1 MKQDRNSGRPE
12 VLIEHWL
19 PVQELSIESIRERS
33 ASSALPPLYFLH
45 VWWARRPLAV
55 SRAAILAALLPSDTD
70 HAWFLRTLGIFGDP
84 VAAYERIQQ
93 AGATRLGDPYGYKRA
108 FTYTPDAGTLDD
120 LRRRIAEHWGRE
132 HLVLLDPMAGGGSI
146 PFEGLR
152 YGLDVWANDLN
163 PVACVILKATCEYPA
178 YFGEQLA
185 EDIAYWAGEVHKRA
199 KRELERFYPCL
210 PGEQVSAY
218 IWAHTVKCPGCG
230 LVLPLSPNWWLER
243 AERRIAS
250 RPVVRGQAVHFEI
263 VEDPAAEGFDPDEG
277 TVARGRGKCLA
288 CSETVPLEAI
298 HRQGQ
303 AGRIG
308 QILVSLV
315 VRRDGRREY
324 RTAGRQDLEAVA
336 AAEQVLEARVFEY
349 ANQGLLPDEDL
360 PLGYTTEQP
369 KRYGILAWRQ
379 MFTPRQL
386 LSHVVHL
393 KHIRQVGEEMAREFK
408 AEQDPA
414 GRYRWEAVMTYL
426 ALLFDK
432 TVDYNSRMTRWAADR
447 AILKGSFDRH
457 DYAFKWSFGEA
468 VPVYEN
474 WPWATNQ
481 ILDAYRQLAKL
492 AAPYRLFAPMEGVQ
506 RNLGSGAGAGN
517 AGGESEAAGPPA
529 TQESPPVH
537 VTQGNAAT
545 YYALPDGS
553 VDIIV
558 VDPPYYDNVMYS
570 ESADFFYV
578 WQKRALGH
586 VFPELFGTTLT
597 DKQQETVANVAQFNG
612 RKGTKELAQQDYEDK
627 MRAAFR
633 RMHGLLRDDGVM
645 VVMFTHKQTEAWDSL
660 ASALIEGGWEITASW
675 PVHTESEHSLHQ
687 AKKNAAQST
696 ILLVC
701 RKREAGAEGEG
712 GWWQQVQGEI
722 TRQVSERVAEYEA
735 LGVRGVDLTL
745 ATFGP
750 ALQVICRHWPV
761 RLASGEVITPEYALD
776 LARKVVQEHRWVQL
790 VGARPVEVDRE
801 SQFVIYAWDFY
812 KAEQIRFDE
821 ARKLY
826 LGVGVDFEDL
836 KRRRLVEKAGEYVR
850 LLTPEQRVRKGGF
863 DPEAA
868 EFETV
873 IDALHAAI
881 WWQGEGGLA
890 AVRRFFERT
899 KLSEESEFLG
909 GMQAYL
915 RALPAV
921 REEFRALR
929 EIADGLLHGRI
940 EIPKETRQIEL
951 DLDVVAKQPQ
961 DEEE

>member
-1 MKQDRNSGRPE
+1 M
-12 VLIEHWL
+12 
-19 PVQELSIESIRERS
+19 PVQELGIESRRENS
-33 ASSALPPLYFLH
+33 TGLHPPPNRLH

-277 TVARGRGKCLA
+277 TVAHGKGRCLNCRNTIA
-288 CSETVPLEAI
+288 GEEI
-298 HRQGQ
+298 KRQAQSGQ
-303 AGRIG
+303 MGF
-308 QILVSLV
+308 QLVALV
-315 VRRDGRREY
+315 VKRNCKREY
-324 RTAGRQDLEAVA
+324 RTSGSADLEAVSR
-336 AAEQVLEARVFEY
+336 AEDDLSSKWGALATE
-349 ANQGLLPDEDL
+349 GCIPDEAFPAGVVDDR
-360 PLGYTTEQP
+360 PAQ
-369 KRYGILAWRQ
+369 YGMRLWRD

-492 AAPYRLFAPMEGVQ
+492 AAPYRLFAPTEEVR
-506 RNLGSGAGAGN
+506 RNLGSGAGAGK

-558 VDPPYYDNVMYS
+558 VDPPYYDNVMYA
-570 ESADFFYV
+570 ESSDFFYV

-586 VFPELFGTTLT
+586 VFPELFGATLT
-597 DKQQETVANVAQFNG
+597 DKQQETVANVAQFEG
-612 RKGTKELAQQDYEDK
+612 RRGAKELAQQDYEDK